1 MIALVWI
8 YVTRLKSA
16 LSSSNLLLH
25 RFWIINDALTSCISR
40 GRTQM
45 KILNSNK
52 PVLSFLVRLAI
63 DLPFALK
70 EWSKT
75 LSETWKVKTKSYR
88 CIAPAPSSRWEHNC
102 VTRDISDYFLWHVIS
117 WTPLC
122 NAWHPGLHC
131 ATRDILDFI
140 VQRVTSLLSLW
151 HVTSLAIFCD
161 MWHIWLFLVT
171 SLWFWSFFCDTRS
184 KCVQIVIASAVLFD
198 THLRRSNQQL
208 FTKMGVN
215 NCLSIYYTE
224 IK

>member
-1 MIALVWI
+1 MITLVLDLRRSI
-8 YVTRLKSA
+8 E
-16 LSSSNLLLH
+16 LLFH
-25 RFWIINDALTSCISR
+25 RFWIINDAFTSCISR
-40 GRTQM
+40 SRTQM
-45 KILNSNK
+45 KILNCNK

-63 DLPFALK
+63 DLLFALK

-102 VTRDISDYFLWHVIS
+102 VTRDISDYFVWHVIS

-122 NAWHPGLHC
+122 DAWHPW
-131 ATRDILDFI
+131 
-140 VQRVTSLLSLW
+140 LSLW
-151 HVTSLAIFCD
+151 HATSLAIFCD
-161 MWHIWLFLVT
+161 MWHIWQFLFT

-208 FTKMGVN
+208 FTKMGAN
-215 NCLSIYYTE
+215 HCLSIYYTE

>member
-1 MIALVWI
+1 MLF
-8 YVTRLKSA
+8 Y
-16 LSSSNLLLH
+16 
-25 RFWIINDALTSCISR
+25 RFWIINDALPLCISR

-102 VTRDISDYFLWHVIS
+102 VTRDISDYF
-117 WTPLC
+117 C
-122 NAWHPGLHC
+122 DMWHPGLHC

-151 HVTSLAIFCD
+151 HATSLAIFCD

-184 KCVQIVIASAVLFD
+184 KCVQILILSVVLFD

-215 NCLSIYYTE
+215 NCHSIYYRE

>member
-1 MIALVWI
+1 MITLVWI

-102 VTRDISDYFLWHVIS
+102 VTCDISDYFLWHVTS
-117 WTPLC
+117 WTSLC
-122 NAWHPGLHC
+122 DAWHPWP
-131 ATRDILDFI
+131 
-140 VQRVTSLLSLW
+140 SLW

>member
-1 MIALVWI
+1 MLF
-8 YVTRLKSA
+8 Y
-16 LSSSNLLLH
+16 
-25 RFWIINDALTSCISR
+25 RFWIINDALPLCISR

-131 ATRDILDFI
+131 ATRDILALL
-140 VQRVTSLLSLW
+140 VTCYIFGHILW
-151 HVTSLAIFCD
+151 HVTHLTISCYI
-161 MWHIWLFLVT
+161 

-184 KCVQIVIASAVLFD
+184 KCVQILIASAVLFD

-215 NCLSIYYTE
+215 NCFSIYYTE

>member
-1 MIALVWI
+1 MWSLWFWI
-8 YVTRLKSA
+8 YDTRLKSA
-16 LSSSNLLLH
+16 LSSSNVLFY
-25 RFWIINDALTSCISR
+25 RFWIINDALPLCISR

-102 VTRDISDYFLWHVIS
+102 VTRDISDYILWHVIS

-122 NAWHPGLHC
+122 DAWHPC
-131 ATRDILDFI
+131 
-140 VQRVTSLLSLW
+140 SP
-151 HVTSLAIFCD
+151 CD
-161 MWHIWLFLVT
+161 MLHLWPYFVT
-171 SLWFWSFFCDTRS
+171 CDTFDYFLLHPCGFGLSFVTLDRNAFRS
-184 KCVQIVIASAVLFD
+184 
-198 THLRRSNQQL
+198 
-208 FTKMGVN
+208 
-215 NCLSIYYTE
+215 
-224 IK
+224 

>member
-1 MIALVWI
+1 MLF
-8 YVTRLKSA
+8 Y
-16 LSSSNLLLH
+16 
-25 RFWIINDALTSCISR
+25 RFWIINDALPLCISR

-122 NAWHPGLHC
+122 DAWHP
-131 ATRDILDFI
+131 R
-140 VQRVTSLLSLW
+140 LSLW
-151 HVTSLAIFCD
+151 HATSLAIFCD

-171 SLWFWSFFCDTRS
+171 SLGFWSFFCDTRS
-184 KCVQIVIASAVLFD
+184 KCVQILIASAVLFD

>member
-1 MIALVWI
+1 MITLVWI

-102 VTRDISDYFLWHVIS
+102 VTRDISDYFLWHVTS

-122 NAWHPGLHC
+122 DAWHPGLHC
-131 ATRDILDFI
+131 ATRDILALL
-140 VQRVTSLLSLW
+140 VTCYIFGHILW
-151 HVTSLAIFCD
+151 HVTHLTISCYILG
-161 MWHIWLFLVT
+161 FLVFL
-171 SLWFWSFFCDTRS
+171 LWHSIEMRS
-184 KCVQIVIASAVLFD
+184 DSNSECSAVWY
-198 THLRRSNQQL
+198 SP
-208 FTKMGVN
+208 
-215 NCLSIYYTE
+215 S
-224 IK
+224 

>member
-1 MIALVWI
+1 MITLVWI

-88 CIAPAPSSRWEHNC
+88 CIAPAPSSRWEQNC

-122 NAWHPGLHC
+122 DAWHPC
-131 ATRDILDFI
+131 
-140 VQRVTSLLSLW
+140 SP
-151 HVTSLAIFCD
+151 CD
-161 MWHIWLFLVT
+161 MLHLWPYFVTCGTFDYFLLHPCGFGLSFVT
-171 SLWFWSFFCDTRS
+171 LDRNAFRF
-184 KCVQIVIASAVLFD
+184 
-198 THLRRSNQQL
+198 
-208 FTKMGVN
+208 
-215 NCLSIYYTE
+215 
-224 IK
+224 